1 MACDGTGEQ
10 GLPEEDQAVPGESFP
25 CLLRRRLPDEPR
37 SGDRRPHVRG
47 KLRSSILY
55 FWTPTF

>member
-10 GLPEEDQAVPGESFP
+10 GLPEEDQAVPSARLAG
-25 CLLRRRLPDEPR
+25 LLRRRLPDEPR

-47 KLRSSILY
+47 KLRSSNLY
-55 FWTPTF
+55 FWTPIF